1 MTAADSSRTAKL
13 WHVYMLRTAAGHLYT
28 GISTEPQRRL
38 RQHEDGK
45 GGARSLRGKGPLQ
58 LVWSCEVGDRAAA
71 SRIEFRIKRC
81 SKLAKEALVAGQVM
95 LDQLLQASVADPG
108 GSGAPCPPANPVT

>member
-1 MTAADSSRTAKL
+1 
-13 WHVYMLRTAAGHLYT
+13 MLRTAAGHLYT

-58 LVWSCEVGDRAAA
+58 LVWSCEAGDRAAA
-71 SRIEFRIKRC
+71 SRIEYRLKCC
-81 SKLAKEALVAGQVM
+81 SKVAKEALVAGHQT
-95 LDQLLQASVADPG
+95 LAQLVESSQ
-108 GSGAPCPPANPVT
+108 SGNLSP

>member
-1 MTAADSSRTAKL
+1 MTNQDSPQPQAGL

-28 GISTEPQRRL
+28 GISTEPRRRL
-38 RQHEDGK
+38 LQHAAGR

-71 SRIEFRIKRC
+71 SRIEYRLKCC
-81 SKLAKEALVAGQVM
+81 SKTAKEALVSGHQT
-95 LDQLLQASVADPG
+95 LSQLLE
-108 GSGAPCPPANPVT
+108 